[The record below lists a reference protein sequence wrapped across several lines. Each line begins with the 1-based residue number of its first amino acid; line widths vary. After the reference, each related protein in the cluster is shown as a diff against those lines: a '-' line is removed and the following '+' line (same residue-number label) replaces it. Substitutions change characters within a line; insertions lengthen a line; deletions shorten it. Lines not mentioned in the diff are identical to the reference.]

1 MWYWIS
7 QHITRPIN
15 NERSP
20 LIVCW
25 QKACDIEWYWVIFNI
40 THNHQVFSILQN
52 GDIGDIII
60 KCFFLRWKSEGYET
74 EVIVQFHLHLPVVVT
89 FMPKWNC
96 DTDFHRLYEKKNQ
109 IVRGADY
116 LIDCSLISEILNT
129 DPTPAPP
136 LHGRGV
142 LGAPPTSPKGRL
154 QQYPLPSI

>member
-109 IVRGADY
+109 IVRSGGLSD
-116 LIDCSLISEILNT
+116 LIIIWFLPVFLNT

-142 LGAPPTSPKGRL
+142 PQRFYR
-154 QQYPLPSI
+154 YPLPFI